1 MISQVVEITMAL
13 LYLIFDVCFRALL
26 LLAVI
31 DN

>member
-13 LYLIFDVCFRALL
+13 LYLIFDVHFRALL
-26 LLAVI
+26 MLAVI